1 MNNHF
6 ELYNTFKSGLKYAKK
21 HGLEAE
27 YIQWLFLNLKV
38 TKEQLEQAANG
49 ALLEWDM

>member
-1 MNNHF
+1 MKNHF
-6 ELYNTFKSGLKYAKK
+6 ELYDTFKDGLKYAEKY
-21 HGLEAE
+21 GLEAE

-38 TKEQLEQAANG
+38 TKEQLERATTG